1 MKVSTLATA
10 ILFGGVGASIVEND
24 ALAVEALAKLT
35 SNVAQNSYPDAEKCT
50 LDNVAV
56 RREWQVECT
65 RVSR

>member
-10 ILFGGVGASIVEND
+10 ILYGGVGASLVEND

-35 SNVAQNSYPDAEKCT
+35 SNVAQNGYPDAEKCT

-56 RREWQVECT
+56 RREWQVEGT